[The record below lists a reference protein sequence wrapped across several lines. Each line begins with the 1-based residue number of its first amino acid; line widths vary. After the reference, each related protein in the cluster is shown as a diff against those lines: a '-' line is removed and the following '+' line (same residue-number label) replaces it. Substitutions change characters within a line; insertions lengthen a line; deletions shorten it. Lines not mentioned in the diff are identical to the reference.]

1 MTRTKSIVLALAG
14 LLVILAALAGVKF
27 AQITTLMNS
36 GDIFAPPPAAVS
48 SFKVEQQAWPNVFRA
63 TATVEAD
70 EGIVVA
76 AEVQGKVQ
84 RIAFKSG
91 QQVKTGEVLVEQ
103 ESSNERAQ
111 LDAASARLKL
121 AQASYQRLLQ
131 LQQQKLVS
139 QSDVDNGR
147 QQLDSAQGDVDNLR
161 ATLQKKVVRAPFDGR
176 LSLRQVDLGQD
187 LLVGTPIVSLQAT
200 HRVRVNIP
208 VPQAW
213 LLQMKKGLP
222 VHIYLDDVN
231 KSVLRSEVMALSA
244 DIDTKTRSAMV
255 QTSLNNREQR
265 LVPGMAVAAEIEL
278 SEPATPLVV
287 PSTAIIYASYGDTVF
302 VIESD
307 NAGKKTVR
315 QQFVQLGKARG
326 DFVEVLKGLNV
337 GDEVVSAG
345 GFKLFTGMAVVI
357 NNDSTQQP
365 YSTTPSP
372 SDS

>member
-1 MTRTKSIVLALAG
+1 MTRTKSILLALAG
-14 LLVILAALAGVKF
+14 LLVILAALGGVKF
-27 AQITTLMNS
+27 AQISTLMNS
-36 GDIFAPPPAAVS
+36 GDIFAPPPMAVS
-48 SFKVEQQAWPNVFRA
+48 SFKVEQQQWPNVFRA

-91 QQVKTGEVLVEQ
+91 QRVKTGEVLLEQ

-161 ATLQKKVVRAPFDGR
+161 ATLHKKIVRAPFDGR
-176 LSLRQVDLGQD
+176 LGIRQIDLGQD
-187 LLVGTPIVSLQAT
+187 LLVSTPIVSLQAT
-200 HRVRVNIP
+200 NRVRVNIP

-213 LLQMKKGLP
+213 LLQMQKGLP
-222 VHIYLDDVN
+222 VHIYLDDA
-231 KSVLRSEVMALSA
+231 KHSVLHSEVMALSA

-255 QTSLNNREQR
+255 QSSLNNTDQR
-265 LVPGMAVAAEIEL
+265 LVPGMAVSAEIEL
-278 SEPATPLVV
+278 SVPTTPLVV

-302 VIESD
+302 VIEND
-307 NAGKKTVR
+307 KDGKKIAR

-345 GFKLFTGMAVVI
+345 GFKLFTGTAVVI
-357 NNDSTQQP
+357 NNSSTEQP
-365 YSTTPSP
+365 YTTNPTP

>member
-48 SFKVEQQAWPNVFRA
+48 AFKVEQQAWPNVFRA

-365 YSTTPSP
+365 YSTTPTP